1 MASRAKNLD
10 FLPPCWLLSCLLGI
24 LPQCLLGVAIWI
36 VGGLGTV
43 DVKLHGFGVPKCRY
57 FDGFG
62 RPETWL
68 KYCKYEVIVRFSH
81 HGILL
86 PKLSI
91 FGHFRGLSQWWGK
104 GVKRPDGLAREE
116 SYSMPAA

>member
-1 MASRAKNLD
+1 MQLRMSFMYFLLALLVSPRIPSSADTFRAAAARG
-10 FLPPCWLLSCLLGI
+10 CLLGI

-62 RPETWL
+62 SPETWL
-68 KYCKYEVIVRFSH
+68 KCSK
-81 HGILL
+81 
-86 PKLSI
+86 
-91 FGHFRGLSQWWGK
+91 
-104 GVKRPDGLAREE
+104 
-116 SYSMPAA
+116 